1 MGPALSKRYR
11 NVKLAGGN
19 CNSWGHVGRLN
30 SKARG
35 EDGRF
40 TAAKPGDG
48 IGGETGPAGLCA
60 GPWLGNDLIP
70 KPTAAENNRW

>member
-1 MGPALSKRYR
+1 M
-11 NVKLAGGN
+11 
-19 CNSWGHVGRLN
+19 N

-48 IGGETGPAGLCA
+48 IGGETGPAG
-60 GPWLGNDLIP
+60 PWLGNDLIP